1 MMSAAT
7 EAGGR
12 PRDPRAGV
20 ILPAAL
26 FVLLGGT
33 LVAASLLVTARV
45 AVQLSEGDR
54 RLAEA
59 FALRPPGVERV
70 GAALGGGGSLGGGDP
85 LDWGGASGS
94 LRLHHPG
101 EGFLLVGEAG
111 GWAGWGAWAVN
122 WVPDLNRVAGTL
134 EAAAMTGEGFTVDG
148 GELRHAG
155 GAEGCD
161 EGDYALPL
169 GLHERHRGPRPPL
182 PDPMLPNPP
191 RLGPIALE
199 RVAARAGTVLDSG
212 GALPDGGGVDVPRR
226 LIAVS
231 PPGRIEGGVGAGIL
245 VADGDLAIE
254 GGALFRGLVLAGGD
268 LTLRGGA
275 GVIGAVQAGGELV
288 IEDGAW
294 VAGCRG
300 VVAGAGESISELAL
314 PFLMRGGEF
323 LGRF

>member
-1 MMSAAT
+1 MMPAAG
-7 EAGGR
+7 EAAGR

-70 GAALGGGGSLGGGDP
+70 GHALDGGGPPYQGDP
-85 LDWGGASGS
+85 SGA

-101 EGFLLVGEAG
+101 EGFVLAGEAG
-111 GWAGWGAWAVN
+111 GWAGWGAWAVH
-122 WVPDLNRVAGTL
+122 WVPDLNRVAGNL
-134 EAAAMTGEGFTVDG
+134 EAVATTGEGLTVDG
-148 GELRHAG
+148 GDLRHAG
-155 GAEGCD
+155 EAEGCD
-161 EGDYALPL
+161 DGDYALPPD
-169 GLHERHRGPRPPL
+169 LHERHRSPRLPL
-182 PDPMLPNPP
+182 PDPMLPEPP

-199 RVAARAGTVLDSG
+199 RVTARAGTVLDSG

-226 LIAVS
+226 LITVRT
-231 PPGRIEGGVGAGIL
+231 PGRIEGGVGAGLL
-245 VADGDLAIE
+245 VFDGDLVIE

-268 LTLRGGA
+268 LTLRDGA
-275 GVIGAVQAGGELV
+275 GVIGAVQAKGELV
-288 IEDGAW
+288 IENGAW
-294 VAGCRG
+294 VAGCRHI
-300 VVAGAGESISELAL
+300 VAGAGDGVSELAL
-314 PFLMRGGEF
+314 PFVMRGGEF